1 MRDRTLP
8 TVSPRRTTGLLLASS
23 AVLLVSLIAASLT
36 RIGVSS
42 RSLPHLGAAPNA
54 IVRPL
59 VLLPVGTT
67 DDPRLAPRTT
77 GLVLVDARSGAI
89 LDRHAIADSTEVLS
103 ASFVSP
109 GDRIVF

>member
-8 TVSPRRTTGLLLASS
+8 TVSPRRTTSLLLASS

-36 RIGVSS
+36 RISVPS

-67 DDPRLAPRTT
+67 DDPETGRPHDRTRSRRCPIGSDSGPPR
-77 GLVLVDARSGAI
+77 
-89 LDRHAIADSTEVLS
+89 DR
-103 ASFVSP
+103 
-109 GDRIVF
+109 